1 MSSDWRYNPSP
12 ISIETQFKTFKTTLP
27 STLPM
32 INIGKI
38 NKLKIVKQQGAD
50 LYLDS
55 GASNKVLLAD
65 RKPPE
70 NCKIGDTLD
79 VFVYVDSD
87 GHLAAT
93 TKTPLAQAGEFA
105 FLKVVSLNYVGA
117 FLDWGL
123 PKDLLVPFSEQ
134 HHEME
139 VGKSYLVKVFLDD
152 KDRVVATTKINSLI
166 ADESVDFKVGQK
178 VSLLIAE
185 QTELG
190 VKAIVDNSHWGVLYQ
205 NELFQPVGRGQK
217 LEGYIKQIR
226 EDHKIDLSLHQP
238 GYGKVVSLTDKILM
252 KLKEN
257 DGVLMLSD
265 KSPPEAIYATFGVS
279 KKVFKQ
285 AIGALY
291 KQQLIYIEK
300 SEIRL
305 V

>member
-1 MSSDWRYNPSP
+1 
-12 ISIETQFKTFKTTLP
+12 
-27 STLPM
+27 M

-38 NKLKIVKQQGAD
+38 NKLNVVKQQGAD
-50 LYLDS
+50 VYLGNGKS
-55 GASNKVLLAD
+55 GKVLLVD
-65 RKPPE
+65 KKLPE
-70 NCKIGDTLD
+70 NCQLGDSLD

-93 TKTPLAQAGEFA
+93 TKTPLAQVGDIAW
-105 FLKVVSLNYVGA
+105 LKVVSLNYVGA

-139 VGKSYLVKVFLDD
+139 VGRSYLVKVFLDD
-152 KDRVVATTKINSLI
+152 KNRIAATTKIDKLI
-166 ADESVDFKVGQK
+166 SDESVDFEVGQK
-178 VSLLIAE
+178 VSLIIADKSD
-185 QTELG
+185 LG
-190 VKAIVDNSHWGVLYQ
+190 VKAIINNTHWGMLYE
-205 NELFQPVGRGQK
+205 NELFQPVRKGQK
-217 LEGYIKQIR
+217 LDGYIKQIR

-238 GYGKVVSLTDKILM
+238 GYGKVESLTDKILT
-252 KLKEN
+252 KLKAN
-257 DGVLMLSD
+257 NGVLMLSD

-291 KQQLIYIEK
+291 KDKLISIDK
-300 SEIRL
+300 SGIRL